1 MRSLPALAPA
11 AAVQVFDRAHST
23 LVWLAVLALV
33 LPEPAA
39 RGLVILAM
47 VAVALAAAAVAFLA
61 PAAPDPK
68 PDPDSEPP
76 ACEPME
82 SDHGL

>member
-11 AAVQVFDRAHST
+11 AAVQVFDRGHST
-23 LVWLAVLALV
+23 LVWLAVLAFV

-61 PAAPDPK
+61 PASPR
-68 PDPDSEPP
+68 PDPDPETP
-76 ACEPME
+76 ACEAME

>member
-1 MRSLPALAPA
+1 MRRFPALAPA
-11 AAVQVFDRAHST
+11 AATQVFDRAHST
-23 LVWLAVLALV
+23 LVWLAVLAFV

-68 PDPDSEPP
+68 PDADPEPP
-76 ACEPME
+76 DCEPME

>member
-1 MRSLPALAPA
+1 MRPLSALAPA
-11 AAVQVFDRAHST
+11 AATQVFDRAHST
-23 LVWLAVLALV
+23 LVWLAVLAFV

-47 VAVALAAAAVAFLA
+47 IAVALAATAVAFLA
-61 PAAPDPK
+61 PAAPNPK
-68 PDPDSEPP
+68 PDADPELPVS
-76 ACEPME
+76 EPME

>member
-1 MRSLPALAPA
+1 MSALAPA
-11 AAVQVFDRAHST
+11 AATQVFDRAHST
-23 LVWLAVLALV
+23 LVWLAVLAFV

-47 VAVALAAAAVAFLA
+47 VAVALAAVAVAFLA
-61 PAAPDPK
+61 PAAPHPE
-68 PDPDSEPP
+68 PEPEPPVSEPP
-76 ACEPME
+76 VSEPME

>member
-1 MRSLPALAPA
+1 M
-11 AAVQVFDRAHST
+11 FDRAHST
-23 LVWLAVLALV
+23 LVWLAVLAFV

-61 PAAPDPK
+61 PAAPHPDHY
-68 PDPDSEPP
+68 PDPEPP
-76 ACEPME
+76 AGEPME
-82 SDHGL
+82 SDNGL

>member
-1 MRSLPALAPA
+1 M
-11 AAVQVFDRAHST
+11 FDRAHST
-23 LVWLAVLALV
+23 LVWLAVLAFV

-61 PAAPDPK
+61 PVAPYPDHDPDP
-68 PDPDSEPP
+68 EPP
-76 ACEPME
+76 DGEPME

>member
-1 MRSLPALAPA
+1 MRRFLSLAPA
-11 AAVQVFDRAHST
+11 AAAQVFDRAHST
-23 LVWLAVLALV
+23 LVWLAVLAFV

-61 PAAPDPK
+61 PVAPYPDHDPDP
-68 PDPDSEPP
+68 EPP
-76 ACEPME
+76 DGEPME

>member
-11 AAVQVFDRAHST
+11 AAAQVFDRAHST
-23 LVWLAVLALV
+23 LVWLAVLAFV

-47 VAVALAAAAVAFLA
+47 VAVALAATAVAFLA
-61 PAAPDPK
+61 PVEPRSAPDP
-68 PDPDSEPP
+68 ETP
-76 ACEPME
+76 ACEPTE

>member
-1 MRSLPALAPA
+1 MRPLPALAPA
-11 AAVQVFDRAHST
+11 AATRVFDRAHST
-23 LVWLAVLALV
+23 LVWLAVLAFV

-39 RGLVILAM
+39 RALVILAM
-47 VAVALAAAAVAFLA
+47 VAVALAAAAVGFLA

-68 PDPDSEPP
+68 PDADPAPP
-76 ACEPME
+76 VSKPKE

>member
-1 MRSLPALAPA
+1 
-11 AAVQVFDRAHST
+11 VFDRAHST
-23 LVWLAVLALV
+23 LVWLAVLAFV

-47 VAVALAAAAVAFLA
+47 VAVAHAAAAVAFLA
-61 PAAPDPK
+61 PAAPHPEADP
-68 PDPDSEPP
+68 EPP
-76 ACEPME
+76 ACEPTE

>member
-1 MRSLPALAPA
+1 MRRFPALAPVA
-11 AAVQVFDRAHST
+11 AAQVFDRAHST
-23 LVWLAVLALV
+23 LVWLAVLAFV

-61 PAAPDPK
+61 PVAPRPA
-68 PDPDSEPP
+68 SEPP

-82 SDHGL
+82 SEHGL

>member
-11 AAVQVFDRAHST
+11 AAAQVFDRAHST
-23 LVWLAVLALV
+23 LVWLAVLAFV

-39 RGLVILAM
+39 RSLVILAM
-47 VAVALAAAAVAFLA
+47 VAVALAATTVAFLA
-61 PAAPDPK
+61 PVEPRSAPDP
-68 PDPDSEPP
+68 ETP
-76 ACEPME
+76 ACEAME

>member
-1 MRSLPALAPA
+1 MRPLPTFTPVA
-11 AAVQVFDRAHST
+11 AAQVFDRAHST
-23 LVWLAVLALV
+23 LVWLAVLVFV

-39 RGLVILAM
+39 RGLAILAM

-61 PAAPDPK
+61 PAAP
-68 PDPDSEPP
+68 PP
-76 ACEPME
+76 ASEAPHCEPME

>member
-11 AAVQVFDRAHST
+11 AAAQVFDRAHST
-23 LVWLAVLALV
+23 LVWLAVLAFV

-68 PDPDSEPP
+68 PDPDPEPP
-76 ACEPME
+76 ACGPME

>member
-23 LVWLAVLALV
+23 LVWLAVLAFV

-47 VAVALAAAAVAFLA
+47 VAVALAAAAIAFLA
-61 PAAPDPK
+61 PAAPEPK
-68 PDPDSEPP
+68 PDADPEPP
-76 ACEPME
+76 ACELME

>member
-1 MRSLPALAPA
+1 MRPLPAFAPA
-11 AAVQVFDRAHST
+11 AATQVFDRAHST
-23 LVWLAVLALV
+23 LVWLAVLAFV

-47 VAVALAAAAVAFLA
+47 FAVALAAAAVAFLA
-61 PAAPDPK
+61 PAVPDPK
-68 PDPDSEPP
+68 LDADPEPP
-76 ACEPME
+76 VSEPME

>member
-1 MRSLPALAPA
+1 MRHLPALAPA
-11 AAVQVFDRAHST
+11 AATRVFDCAHST

-39 RGLVILAM
+39 RDLVILAM

-61 PAAPDPK
+61 PKAPHP
-68 PDPDSEPP
+68 EPEP
-76 ACEPME
+76 NPEPME
-82 SDHGL
+82 SDNGL

>member
-1 MRSLPALAPA
+1 MRPLPALAPA
-11 AAVQVFDRAHST
+11 AATQVFDRAHST
-23 LVWLAVLALV
+23 LVWLAVLVFV

-61 PAAPDPK
+61 PAASPPN
-68 PDPDSEPP
+68 SEPP
-76 ACEPME
+76 DCGPME

>member
-1 MRSLPALAPA
+1 VRRFPVLAPA
-11 AAVQVFDRAHST
+11 AATQVFDRAHST
-23 LVWLAVLALV
+23 LVWLAVLAFV

-47 VAVALAAAAVAFLA
+47 IAVALAAAAVAFLA
-61 PAAPDPK
+61 PVAPYLDHDPDP
-68 PDPDSEPP
+68 EPP
-76 ACEPME
+76 AGEPME

>member
-11 AAVQVFDRAHST
+11 AATEVFDRAHST
-23 LVWLAVLALV
+23 LVWLAVLAFV

-47 VAVALAAAAVAFLA
+47 IAVALAAAAVAFLA

-68 PDPDSEPP
+68 PDADPEPP
-76 ACEPME
+76 VSEPME
-82 SDHGL
+82 SDRGL

>member
-23 LVWLAVLALV
+23 LVWLGVLAFV

-68 PDPDSEPP
+68 PDADPEPP

>member
-1 MRSLPALAPA
+1 MRPLPALVPA
-11 AAVQVFDRAHST
+11 AATQVFDRAHST
-23 LVWLAVLALV
+23 LVWLAVLAFV

-47 VAVALAAAAVAFLA
+47 VAVAHAAAAVAFLA
-61 PAAPDPK
+61 PAAPHPEADP
-68 PDPDSEPP
+68 EPP
-76 ACEPME
+76 ACEPTE

>member
-1 MRSLPALAPA
+1 
-11 AAVQVFDRAHST
+11 VFDRAHST
-23 LVWLAVLALV
+23 LVWLAVLAFV

-47 VAVALAAAAVAFLA
+47 VAVALAATAVAFLA
-61 PAAPDPK
+61 PAEPQSAPDP
-68 PDPDSEPP
+68 EAP